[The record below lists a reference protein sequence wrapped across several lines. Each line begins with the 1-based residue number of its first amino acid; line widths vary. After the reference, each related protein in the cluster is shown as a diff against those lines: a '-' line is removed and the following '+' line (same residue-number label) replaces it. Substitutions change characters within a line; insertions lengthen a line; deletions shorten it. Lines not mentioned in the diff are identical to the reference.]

1 MVSKIPRTPEPF
13 RPWPA
18 GGRGLARVLG
28 FTLGCVL
35 LELGGCGDLG
45 AEANATATPGA
56 AVWHPV
62 ASGAAAE
69 ARRPAGASAVAGPTP
84 VDCVTTPA
92 TRPLPMP
99 PAALPVRRPA
109 EETALASRATA
120 HRGDALERNNP
131 AAEPHEA
138 EAHTLAGR
146 YLRSAEADALAARRR
161 GAVVWVVV
169 PCCGPEHRETAIL
182 SAFGMQAAQNLPDDV
197 PFLVGGTNLREAA
210 VVADR
215 LTRGGLPRVVLVT
228 P

>member
-1 MVSKIPRTPEPF
+1 MATNVPGTAPPF
-13 RPWPA
+13 LPWTA
-18 GGRGLARVLG
+18 RGRGFPRVLG
-28 FTLGCVL
+28 FTLGCAL
-35 LELGGCGDLG
+35 LELGGCGDFG
-45 AEANATATPGA
+45 AEANATAVPGA
-56 AVWHPV
+56 AMGYPV
-62 ASGAAAE
+62 ASAAA
-69 ARRPAGASAVAGPTP
+69 ADGHRPAGASAATGRPP
-84 VDCVTTPA
+84 VDCATAPTMQALPA
-92 TRPLPMP
+92 TP
-99 PAALPVRRPA
+99 PVRHPA
-109 EETALASRATA
+109 GDTALASRATA
-120 HRGDALERNNP
+120 LRGDALERDNP

-169 PCCGPEHRETAIL
+169 PCCGPEQRETAIL

-197 PFLVGGTNLREAA
+197 PFLVGGINLREAA